1 MDHLVGIVSRRKD
14 DDEDSGDNEHEASME
29 ELMMMKLAPIWSG
42 FNGSLGWFS
51 VDELADLVWLGNPAS
66 LGCIGRPEG

>member
-14 DDEDSGDNEHEASME
+14 DDEDSGDNEHEVSME

-42 FNGSLGWFS
+42 LDG
-51 VDELADLVWLGNPAS
+51 LVCWLVQ
-66 LGCIGRPEG
+66 C